1 MENFIREAIFFLP
14 VFLLA
19 ISFHESSHGYIA
31 NRFGDPTAKDMGRI
45 TLNPLPHID
54 PVGLIAIFIPPHF
67 GWAKPVPVNPYN
79 LRNPIK
85 DNLWIALAGPAS
97 NLILAI
103 ISAIVFRIVAPFLQ
117 FSAAGGF
124 ILTMILLSVSLNLVL
139 MTFNLFPIPPL
150 DGFHILEGLVST
162 EMYIKL
168 QRLEQIGP
176 IILLIIIMA
185 SNFGH
190 LNFFGAI
197 FSPVVR
203 TLGGLL
209 LGRPVGW

>member
-1 MENFIREAIFFLP
+1 MENFIQQAALFIP
-14 VFLLA
+14 PFLLA
-19 ISFHESSHGYIA
+19 ISFHESAHAYVA
-31 NRFGDPTAKDMGRI
+31 WRFGDPTARDMGRI

-54 PVGLIAIFIPPHF
+54 ILGLFVLLIAHF

-79 LRNPIK
+79 LKNPIK

-117 FSAAGGF
+117 YSAAGGF

-190 LNFFGAI
+190 LNIFGAI
-197 FSPVVR
+197 FNPVVG

-209 LGRPVGW
+209 LGRPIGW